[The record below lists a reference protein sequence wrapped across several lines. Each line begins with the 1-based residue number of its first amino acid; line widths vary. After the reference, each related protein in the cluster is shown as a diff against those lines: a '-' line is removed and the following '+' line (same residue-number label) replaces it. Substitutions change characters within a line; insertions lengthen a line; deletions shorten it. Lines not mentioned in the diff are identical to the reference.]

1 MTHGSALH
9 TIPHCGINI
18 CESVPAISW
27 YWIKNK
33 FCGIA
38 QPCLETHIACRLEIH
53 HKCFF
58 PHSNG
63 SWKHS
68 CPDGFTANHCAC
80 LYPACSHIF
89 CIFLMFI
96 TTFFWSF
103 NTKHIVFVSLN
114 FHSYPCCWVNK
125 TTNDLQGFEW
135 LRQRCAHRLILR
147 LQTWTLGRWS
157 TSGLQ
162 RNSDLWV
169 WQCSISHPV
178 FHQTLWTIIISYVN
192 APL

>member
-1 MTHGSALH
+1 MALLSTQYRTVVSIYVNLFLLLVGIGSKTNFVVL
-9 TIPHCGINI
+9 PN
-18 CESVPAISW
+18 PAW
-27 YWIKNK
+27 R
-33 FCGIA
+33 
-38 QPCLETHIACRLEIH
+38 HILPADLRFIT
-53 HKCFF
+53 CFF